1 MIEWGWRCLGMIATL
16 EYVDILDRSELLGKM
31 VLDSDVMESY
41 NNSLQELNEDK
52 EAQRLIK
59 AFKDIKVHYE
69 DVQRFGRYHP
79 DYNDIMKRVRSVKR
93 EMDMN
98 EKVATFKI
106 AERNLQKLLDE
117 ISGHVALS
125 VSEQIKAPKDGGA
138 LSDSGCGCGSGG
150 GCGCAS

>member
-1 MIEWGWRCLGMIATL
+1 MIATL

-41 NNSLQELNEDK
+41 NYSLQELNEDK

-79 DYNDIMKRVRSVKR
+79 DYNDIMKKVRSVKR

-138 LSDSGCGCGSGG
+138 LTDSGCGCGSGG

>member
-1 MIEWGWRCLGMIATL
+1 MIATM
-16 EYVDILDRSELLGKM
+16 EYVDILDRSEQLGKM
-31 VLDSDVMESY
+31 VLDSDVMTAY
-41 NNSLQELNEDK
+41 NNSQKELKEDS

-59 AFKDIKVHYE
+59 TFKDIKENYD

-79 DYNDIMKRVRSVKR
+79 DYSQIMKQVRASKR

-98 EKVATFKI
+98 DKVASFKI

-117 ISGHVALS
+117 ISEYVALS
-125 VSEQIKAPKDGGA
+125 TSEEIKAPKDGAA

-150 GCGCAS
+150 SCGCAS

>member
-1 MIEWGWRCLGMIATL
+1 MIATL

-79 DYNDIMKRVRSVKR
+79 DYNDIMKKVRSVKR

-138 LSDSGCGCGSGG
+138 LTDSGCGCGSGG

>member
-1 MIEWGWRCLGMIATL
+1 MIATL

-31 VLDSDVMESY
+31 VLDSDVMEAY
-41 NNSLQELNEDK
+41 NNSLQNLNEDK
-52 EAQRLIK
+52 DAQRLIR

-79 DYNDIMKRVRSVKR
+79 DYNDIMKQVRAVKR

-117 ISGHVALS
+117 ISGHVAQS
-125 VSEQIKAPKDGGA
+125 VSEQIKAPKDGAA
-138 LSDSGCGCGSGG
+138 LTDSGCGCGSGG